1 MTRSPAGPRS
11 SHSTSGRTS
20 AAETHSL
27 SAREENVSTP
37 GDTDVRQNAA
47 AEGTT
52 KAKHDG
58 LHDRPSAA
66 PGANTTSDLTSATG
80 HREPPT
86 PGHTAGDSAA
96 AAERSDTASPEP
108 RLRIFIIDTGW
119 NSIAGKVLRDNLSL
133 FNDLTRDDPTYVV
146 DRETSVKIVRRH
158 QALIGRDPII
168 SVHNLNA
175 LQRRGGAVHGFR
187 AHLGLL
193 RDEESILSALQLFAA
208 FLSKFRNSEDF
219 EAGVR
224 RALRLEGLAGAVDI
238 VMGDATHKELFS
250 N

>member
-11 SHSTSGRTS
+11 GRSTPADIRSPSATQENVSAIVATDVPQKS
-20 AAETHSL
+20 AAEGATEALHDP
-27 SAREENVSTP
+27 P
-37 GDTDVRQNAA
+37 GAALGTNAA
-47 AEGTT
+47 AD
-52 KAKHDG
+52 A
-58 LHDRPSAA
+58 
-66 PGANTTSDLTSATG
+66 TSATG
-80 HREPPT
+80 LGEP
-86 PGHTAGDSAA
+86 AA
-96 AAERSDTASPEP
+96 QWHQAADTVAPAERSQP

-119 NSIAGKVLRDNLSL
+119 NSVAGKVLRENLSL

-146 DRETSVKIVRRH
+146 DRETSVRLVRRH

-175 LQRRGGAVHGFR
+175 LERGHGEVHGFR

-193 RDEESILSALQLFAA
+193 RDEEAILSALQLFAG
-208 FLSKFRNSEDF
+208 FLSKFRHSEDF
-219 EAGVR
+219 EGAVR

-238 VMGDATHKELFS
+238 VMGDARHKELLA

>member
-11 SHSTSGRTS
+11 ARSTRADVHSPS
-20 AAETHSL
+20 ATQ
-27 SAREENVSTP
+27 ENVSASVA
-37 GDTDVRQNAA
+37 TDASQEAA
-47 AEGTT
+47 AEGATE
-52 KAKHDG
+52 AEREA
-58 LHDRPSAA
+58 LHDPPAA
-66 PGANTTSDLTSATG
+66 ALGTNTASDATSATG
-80 HREPPT
+80 LREPAAQRHRAADT
-86 PGHTAGDSAA
+86 VA
-96 AAERSDTASPEP
+96 AAEGPDVAPQP

-119 NSIAGKVLRDNLSL
+119 NSVAGKVLRENLSL

-175 LQRRGGAVHGFR
+175 LQRRRGAVHGFR

-219 EAGVR
+219 EVGVR